1 MKARAVQLILKRC
14 LGHRDGEAVL
24 VVTDPPMEAH
34 ARDFL
39 QHALAMGVDATLLTM
54 PARQSPGEEPPR
66 AVAEAMKSAP
76 VCVLLTSRSLTHTAA
91 RREACE
97 KHGARIAS
105 MPGADPARLEALL
118 DVDYDELRARGE
130 ELAGLLEGSQRVR
143 LTSPSGT
150 DLCFEVRGRTVYR
163 DVGDLSKPGSF
174 GNLPAGEVCLAP
186 IEGTGQGTV
195 RIDGSCG
202 GLGLVREPI
211 TVTFVGG
218 RATEISDPRLRDL
231 LQPHGA
237 DALQL
242 AEFGIGINPRAGVV
256 GNVLEDEKA
265 VGTAHLALGSNHA
278 MGGRIKVPVHVDAV
292 LKDARVEIDGRALDA
307 KFLTPMAAPAAAD
320 PASINVATLETFQIL
335 FQNSND
341 PQYILDLDSQRFLE
355 VNASFERLTGYSRE
369 ELLSGAVTAPKLVAR
384 ESLPTFQQKR
394 ETRRMT
400 PAERYDLK
408 VLTKAGEKRPV
419 ELSVRRIVLSNR
431 DVIVGTVR
439 DLSHRKKLEQDM
451 WEKIEELGYA
461 NSRIYALTE
470 KIRRVPELTPQL
482 LHITDEEEL
491 LERTAQLLCAREGL
505 GYADVNFY
513 LLRDDALELCYS
525 TIKTKKR
532 KMKLSADHRLLKV
545 LMGEAAGGMTNREAV
560 LPLKG
565 RERNTGVME
574 VFFHPKEIEVLQG
587 NERALKGYRDLLE
600 TLSNVIGLL
609 VENLHLYDRVK
620 RQSIVDHLTGV
631 FNRRYF
637 DQKLFEE
644 LNRAARYNRELSLV
658 LLDVDHFKQ
667 INDKMSYRQGDQVL
681 IETAKMFRSY
691 TREVDMVCRYGGDEF
706 AILMPETSYEHALG
720 KAENLRQVIRA
731 AEFTN
736 TQEPDKP
743 LRLTL
748 SIGVTAWHPEIKSGD
763 ELLRAVDEA
772 LHTVKRSGRDAVC
785 GNFRGPKPHDKS
797 QAAGTK

>member
-1 MKARAVQLILKRC
+1 MKPRAVQLLLKRC
-14 LGHRDGEAVL
+14 LGHQHGESVL
-24 VVTDPPMEAH
+24 VVTDPPMEAQ
-34 ARDFL
+34 AREL
-39 QHALAMGVDATLLTM
+39 LRQAQGLGVEASLLSI
-54 PARQSPGEEPPR
+54 PARASAVEEPPR
-66 AVAEAMKSAP
+66 AVAEALKASP
-76 VCVLLTSRSLTHTAA
+76 VAVLLTSRPLSSTAA
-91 RREACE
+91 RREASA
-97 KHGARIAS
+97 KGARIAS
-105 MPGADPARLEALL
+105 LSGADVDRLDLLL
-118 DVDYDELRARGE
+118 DVDYDELRARTE
-130 ELAGLLEGSQRVR
+130 ELGRLFDGARRVR
-143 LTSPSGT
+143 LTSPAGT
-150 DLCFEVRGRTVYR
+150 DISFEIRGRPVIC
-163 DVGDLSKPGSF
+163 DVGDLTKPGAF
-174 GNLPAGEVCLAP
+174 GTLPAGEVCLAP
-186 IEGTGQGTV
+186 LEGSAEGV
-195 RIDGSCG
+195 VCIDGSVA
-202 GLGLVREPI
+202 GLGRLKAPI
-211 TVTFVGG
+211 TVKFTEG
-218 RATEISDPRLRDL
+218 RAVEMSDSRLRDL
-231 LQPHGA
+231 LTPHGP

-242 AEFGIGINPRAGVV
+242 SRFGIGSNPRASIV
-256 GNVLEDEKA
+256 GNALEDEKA
-265 VGTAHLALGSNHA
+265 AGAVHVAFGSNGALG
-278 MGGRIKVPVHVDAV
+278 GRVEVPLQVEAV
-292 LKDARVEIDGRALDA
+292 LQGARVEVDGRAVDEKL
-307 KFLTPMAAPAAAD
+307 LTPAAAAPAPD
-320 PASINVATLETFQIL
+320 PVAVNIATQETFQIL

-341 PQYILDLDSQRFLE
+341 PQYILDLDSQRFVE
-355 VNASFERLTGYSRE
+355 VNAAFERLTGYTRD
-369 ELLSGAVTAPKLVAR
+369 ELLAGAVTAPKLVAR

-394 ETRRMT
+394 ETRRIT

-408 VLTKAGEKRPV
+408 VLSKTGEKRPV
-419 ELSVRRIVLSNR
+419 ELSVRRIVLAGR
-431 DVIVGTVR
+431 DVVVGTIR

-513 LLRDDALELCYS
+513 LLRDDGLELCYS

-532 KMKLSADHRLLKV
+532 KMKLSGDHRLLKV
-545 LMGEAAGGMTNREAV
+545 LTNEAPGGMTNREAV

-574 VFFHPKEIEVLQG
+574 VYFHPKEIEVLQG

-637 DQKLFEE
+637 DAKLAEE
-644 LNRAARYNRELSLV
+644 LNRAARYGRELSLV

-667 INDKMSYRQGDQVL
+667 INDKMSYKQGDQVL
-681 IETAKMFRSY
+681 IETARMFRSY

-720 KAENLRQVIRA
+720 KAENLRQVVRS

-736 TQEPDKP
+736 TMEPEHP
-743 LRLTL
+743 LKVTL
-748 SIGVTAWHPEIKSGD
+748 SIGVTAWHSEIKNGD

-785 GNFRGPKPHDKS
+785 GNYKGPKPDSKS
-797 QAAGTK
+797 QAAAK

>member
-1 MKARAVQLILKRC
+1 MRARAVQLILKRC
-14 LGHRDGEAVL
+14 LGHKDGESVV
-24 VVTDPPMEAH
+24 VVTDPPMEPR
-34 ARDFL
+34 AREFV
-39 QHALAMGVDATLLTM
+39 QHALAMGIEATLVLM
-54 PARQSPGEEPPR
+54 PLRQSSGEEPPR
-66 AVAEAMKSAP
+66 AVAEALKASP
-76 VCVLLTSRSLTHTAA
+76 VAVLLTTRSLTHTDA

-97 KHGARIAS
+97 KHGTRIAS
-105 MPGADPARLEALL
+105 MPGADPARLDALL
-118 DVDYDELRARGE
+118 DIDYDDLRARSE
-130 ELAGLLEGSQRVR
+130 ELAGLLEGGQRVR
-143 LTSPSGT
+143 LTSPNGT
-150 DLCFEVRGRTVYR
+150 DVSFAIRGRTVYR
-163 DVGDLSKPGSF
+163 DVGDLSRPGAF

-186 IEGTGQGTV
+186 VEGSAEGVVCVDGSVAGLGRLKDPVTV
-195 RIDGSCG
+195 RF
-202 GLGLVREPI
+202 L
-211 TVTFVGG
+211 GG
-218 RATEISDPRLRDL
+218 RAVEFSDPRLRDL
-231 LQPHGA
+231 LQPYGA

-242 AEFGIGINPRAGVV
+242 AEFGIGTNPRAGIV

-265 VGTAHLALGSNHA
+265 VGTAHVALGSNHA
-278 MGGRIKVPVHVDAV
+278 MGGRIRVPVHIDAV
-292 LKDARVEIDGRALDA
+292 FQRARVEVDGKPIDE
-307 KFLTPMAAPAAAD
+307 KFLTPAAPPPAD
-320 PASINVATLETFQIL
+320 APPAVDFATVETFQVL

-355 VNASFERLTGYSRE
+355 VNASFERLTGYTRD
-369 ELLSGAVTAPKLVAR
+369 ELMSGAVTAPKLVAR

-408 VLTKAGEKRPV
+408 VLTKGGEKRPV
-419 ELSVRRIVLSNR
+419 ELSVRRIVLANR
-431 DVIVGTVR
+431 DVVVGTIR

-513 LLRDDALELCYS
+513 LLRDDGLELCYS

-532 KMKLSADHRLLKV
+532 KMKLSGDHRLLKV

-609 VENLHLYDRVK
+609 VENLHLYERVK

-637 DQKLFEE
+637 DSKLSEE
-644 LNRAARYNRELSLV
+644 LNRAARYGRELSLV

-667 INDKMSYRQGDQVL
+667 INDKMSYKQGDQVL
-681 IETAKMFRSY
+681 IETAKLFRSY

-720 KAENLRQVIRA
+720 KAENLRQVIRSA
-731 AEFTN
+731 DFTN
-736 TQEPDKP
+736 TMEPDQP
-743 LRLTL
+743 LKVTL
-748 SIGVTAWHPEIKSGD
+748 SIGVTAWHSEIKNGD

-785 GNFRGPKPHDKS
+785 GNYKGPKPDGKS
-797 QAAGTK
+797 QPAAK

>member
-1 MKARAVQLILKRC
+1 MKPRAVQVLLKRC
-14 LGHRDGEAVL
+14 LGHQHGEPVL
-24 VVTDPPMEAH
+24 VVADPPLEAQ
-34 ARDFL
+34 ARDF
-39 QHALAMGVDATLLTM
+39 V
-54 PARQSPGEEPPR
+54 RQSQALGAEALLLSIPLRQSSAEEPPR
-66 AVAEAMKSAP
+66 PVAEALKASP
-76 VCVLLTSRSLTHTAA
+76 VAVLLTSRSLASTAA
-91 RREACE
+91 RREAGE
-97 KHGARIAS
+97 KGARMAS
-105 MPGADPARLEALL
+105 LSGTDADRLDALL
-118 DVDYDELRARGE
+118 DVDYDELRARTE
-130 ELAGLLEGSQRVR
+130 ELARLLEGARRVR
-143 LTSPSGT
+143 LTSPGGT
-150 DLCFEVRGRTVYR
+150 DISFEIRGRSVVR
-163 DVGDLSKPGSF
+163 DAGDLTQPGAF
-174 GNLPAGEVCLAP
+174 GSLPAGEVRLAP
-186 IEGTGQGTV
+186 VEGSAEGV
-195 RIDGSCG
+195 LCIDGSVA
-202 GLGLVREPI
+202 GLGRLKAPI
-211 TVTFVGG
+211 TVKFTEG
-218 RATEISDPRLRDL
+218 RAVEMSDSRLRDL
-231 LQPHGA
+231 LTPHGPE
-237 DALQL
+237 ALQL
-242 AEFGIGINPRAGVV
+242 AQFGIGTNPSASVV
-256 GNVLEDEKA
+256 GNALEDVKA
-265 VGTAHLALGSNHA
+265 AGTVHVAFGSNCA
-278 MGGRIKVPVHVDAV
+278 MGGRVDLPIQVDAV
-292 LKDARVEIDGRALDA
+292 LQGARVEVDGRAVDE
-307 KFLTPMAAPAAAD
+307 KFLTPAPAPAAPD
-320 PASINVATLETFQIL
+320 PAALNVPTLETFHVL

-355 VNASFERLTGYSRE
+355 INAAFERLTGYTRD
-369 ELLSGAVTAPKLVAR
+369 ELLAGAITAPKLVAR

-394 ETRRMT
+394 ETRRIT

-408 VLTKAGEKRPV
+408 VLSKTGEKRPV
-419 ELSVRRIVLSNR
+419 ELSVRRIVLGSR
-431 DVIVGTVR
+431 DVVVGTIR

-513 LLRDDALELCYS
+513 LLRDDGLELCYS

-532 KMKLSADHRLLKV
+532 KMKLSGDHRLLKV
-545 LMGEAAGGMTNREAV
+545 LTNEAPGGMTNREAV

-574 VFFHPKEIEVLQG
+574 VYFHPKEIEVLQG

-637 DQKLFEE
+637 DAKLAEE
-644 LNRAARYNRELSLV
+644 LNRAARYGRELSLV

-667 INDKMSYRQGDQVL
+667 INDKMSYKQGDQVL
-681 IETAKMFRSY
+681 IETARMFRSY

-720 KAENLRQVIRA
+720 KAENLRQVVRS
-731 AEFTN
+731 AEFSN
-736 TQEPDKP
+736 TMEPDRP
-743 LRLTL
+743 LKVTL
-748 SIGVTAWHPEIKSGD
+748 SIGVTAWHSEIKNGD

-785 GNFRGPKPHDKS
+785 GNYKGPKPDSKS
-797 QAAGTK
+797 QAAAK

>member
-14 LGHRDGEAVL
+14 LGHRDGESVL
-24 VVTDPPMEAH
+24 VVTDPPMEPSAREFLKH
-34 ARDFL
+34 A
-39 QHALAMGVDATLLTM
+39 QALGVDATLVTM
-54 PARQSPGEEPPR
+54 PVRESHGEEPPR
-66 AVAEAMKSAP
+66 TVAEALKSAP
-76 VCVLLTSRSLTHTAA
+76 IAVLLTTRSLSHTAA

-97 KHGARIAS
+97 KNGTRVAS
-105 MPGADPARLEALL
+105 MPGADGDRLDALL
-118 DVDYDELRARGE
+118 DIDYDELRARSE
-130 ELAGLLEGSQRVR
+130 ELGKLLDSAHRVR
-143 LTSPSGT
+143 LTSPAGT
-150 DLCFEVRGRTVYR
+150 DISFEIRGRTVFR
-163 DVGDLSKPGSF
+163 DVGDLSKPGAF

-186 IEGTGQGTV
+186 LEGTAEGV
-195 RIDGSCG
+195 VCIDGSVA
-202 GLGLVREPI
+202 GLGRLKEPI
-211 TVTFVGG
+211 TVKFVGG
-218 RATEISDPRLRDL
+218 RAVEMSDPRLRNL
-231 LQPHGA
+231 LSPCGPE
-237 DALQL
+237 ALQL
-242 AEFGIGINPRAGVV
+242 AEFGIGTNPRASIV

-265 VGTAHLALGSNHA
+265 VGTAHVALGSNHA
-278 MGGRIKVPVHVDAV
+278 MGGQIQVPVHVDAI
-292 LKDARVEIDGRALDA
+292 LQGARVEVDGRAVDE
-307 KFLTPMAAPAAAD
+307 KFLTPVPAPPIPD
-320 PASINVATLETFQIL
+320 PVPTNVATLESFQIL

-355 VNASFERLTGYSRE
+355 VNAAFERLTGYTRD
-369 ELLSGAVTAPKLVAR
+369 ELLAGAITAPKLVAR

-394 ETRRMT
+394 ETRRIT

-408 VLTKAGEKRPV
+408 VLSKTGEKRPV
-419 ELSVRRIVLSNR
+419 ELSVRRIVLGSR
-431 DVIVGTVR
+431 DVVVGTIR

-513 LLRDDALELCYS
+513 LLRDDGLELCYS

-532 KMKLSADHRLLKV
+532 KMKLSGDHRLLKV
-545 LMGEAAGGMTNREAV
+545 LTNEAPGGMTNREAV

-574 VFFHPKEIEVLQG
+574 VYFHPKEIEVLQG

-609 VENLHLYDRVK
+609 VENLHLYERVK

-637 DQKLFEE
+637 DSKLSEE
-644 LNRAARYNRELSLV
+644 LNRAARYGRELSLV

-667 INDKMSYRQGDQVL
+667 INDKMSYKQGDQVL
-681 IETAKMFRSY
+681 IETARMFRSY

-720 KAENLRQVIRA
+720 KAENLRQVVRS
-731 AEFTN
+731 AEFSN
-736 TQEPDKP
+736 TMEPDRP
-743 LRLTL
+743 LKLTL
-748 SIGVTAWHPEIKSGD
+748 SIGVTAWHSEIKTGD

-785 GNFRGPKPHDKS
+785 GNYRGPKPDSKP
-797 QAAGTK
+797 AASK